1 MRPAEGKLDVA
12 ALGQRA
18 IAGIA
23 VNLQHACEAGEVRGR
38 SLGLSVRRVEIDDA
52 GRISAAPWP
61 IVARV
66 GP

>member
-1 MRPAEGKLDVA
+1 
-12 ALGQRA
+12 
-18 IAGIA
+18 
-23 VNLQHACEAGEVRGR
+23 VRGR
-38 SLGLSVRRVEIDDA
+38 SLGLSVRRGEIDDA